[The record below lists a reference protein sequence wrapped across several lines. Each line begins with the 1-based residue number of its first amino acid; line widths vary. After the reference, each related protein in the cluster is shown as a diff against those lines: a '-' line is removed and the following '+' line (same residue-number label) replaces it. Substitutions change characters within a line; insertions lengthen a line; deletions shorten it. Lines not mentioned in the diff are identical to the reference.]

1 MLRNVSNESLSPPA
15 TPPTALRSIPGVI
28 DGSVVASVGA
38 DGTLSF
44 HVLFGNVDEP
54 ESCDRVEIV
63 MQAEHAAA
71 LFKGLPGGSNKRVE
85 AVSVAAPCTVGF
97 SYHR

>member
-1 MLRNVSNESLSPPA
+1 MSNEALSPPA
-15 TPPTALRSIPGVI
+15 THPTGLRSIPGVI

-54 ESCDRVEIV
+54 DSCDRVEIV
-63 MQAEHAAA
+63 MHAEHAAA
-71 LFKGLPGGSNKRVE
+71 LFTGLPGGRGQRNKHAE